1 MNSTS
6 AYELLQKLAAVS
18 SKKDKE
24 EMLHDFWHNSP
35 NTTFRYAILKALDP
49 FITYGINKMPKVAPG
64 TEEFNEDTYTMLE
77 RLNHRELT
85 GNAAKQALEIE
96 LGRLN
101 FESGELLKSIITG
114 KLGGGFSADTVNKVA
129 PGSIY
134 IFKMCL
140 ASKFSDLSEK
150 ITEKQWAEGVK
161 GEVKA
166 DGVRGLFM
174 QIKRFHPVSRNGLPL
189 NSTMEIR
196 SEVSEFLYKFADY
209 VKSEIVT
216 SEDYSEFLSG
226 DMNLDCELVEAND
239 VFNDTVGSVRS
250 KDESKAKTLKVKVID
265 VISQA
270 ELDKGKTFY
279 AYKIRR
285 EIMEK
290 FFEYQGS
297 AFPNISL
304 IPSFTFHSEEETY
317 AKFEELKNAGEEGLI
332 VKLDN
337 GFWEQ
342 KRSKGWLK
350 IKDKNSADLVIKSLE
365 EGDANGKY
373 RGLMGAAVC
382 DYRNSKGETVE
393 VKIGGGWS
401 LQQRAE
407 MWAAF
412 TGTFV
417 NYSTTESGVTTQ
429 HTTSPDECENPV
441 GWLIEVSYH
450 QETKDG
456 SLRHPNFVR
465 RRTDKPENEGQ
476 GC

>member
-1 MNSTS
+1 MNSTH
-6 AYELLQKLAAVS
+6 AFELIQKLASTS

-24 EMLHDFWHNSP
+24 ALLKEFWDQAE
-35 NTTFRYAILKALDP
+35 NTTFRYALLKALDP
-49 FITYGINKMPKVAPG
+49 FITYGMSKMPKVSPG
-64 TEEFNEDTYTMLE
+64 TEEFNEDTYAMLE
-77 RLNHRELT
+77 RLNQRQLT

-101 FESGELLKSIITG
+101 FESGELLKGIITG
-114 KLGGGFSADTVNKVA
+114 KLGAGVTADTVNKVS
-129 PGSIY
+129 PGAIFV
-134 IFKMCL
+134 FKMCL
-140 ASKFSDLSEK
+140 ASKFSDLSDK
-150 ITEKQWAEGVK
+150 ITEKQWADGVK

-174 QIKRFHPVSRNGLPL
+174 QIKQFHPVSRNGLPL
-189 NSTMEIR
+189 NSTSDIR
-196 SEVSEFLYKFADY
+196 EEVAQFLAEFACY
-209 VKSEIVT
+209 VKSEIII
-216 SEDYSEFLSG
+216 SEDYDECLS
-226 DMNLDCELVEAND
+226 DAMNLDCELVEAND

-250 KDESKAKTLKVKVID
+250 KDESKAKTIKVKVID

-270 ELDKGKTFY
+270 ELEAGKSFY
-279 AYKIRR
+279 NYKIRR

-290 FFEYQGS
+290 FFAEHGS
-297 AFPNISL
+297 SFPNISL
-304 IPSFTFHSEEETY
+304 IPCFTFHSEEETY

-332 VKLDN
+332 IKLDN

-373 RGLMGAAVC
+373 KGLMGAAVC

-407 MWAAF
+407 LWSAF
-412 TGTFV
+412 TGNPVT
-417 NYSTTESGVTTQ
+417 YSTTDNGVTTE
-429 HTTSPDECENPV
+429 HITDPEACENPV

-465 RRTDKPENEGQ
+465 RRTDKSPDEGQ
-476 GC
+476 GV